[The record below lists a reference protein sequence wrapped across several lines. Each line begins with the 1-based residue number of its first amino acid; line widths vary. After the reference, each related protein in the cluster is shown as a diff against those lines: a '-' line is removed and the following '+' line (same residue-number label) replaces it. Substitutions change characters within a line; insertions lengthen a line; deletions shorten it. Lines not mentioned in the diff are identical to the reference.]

1 VKGYKNSLEHLQEEL
16 RRIELLVHLG
26 VLKFRTKGRAAPDD
40 FKNLCIT
47 EEEIDA
53 ILAGETSCT
62 ATTGME
68 SSQLESLRDQI
79 ASLKAKISERKAK
92 SLRDGTSLR
101 LERLKELFHLSPFDV
116 DALLICLAP
125 EIHLKFEKLYAYLQD
140 NLTKKRP
147 SVDLVLGL
155 LCRTF
160 ENKLSARQR
169 FAPQAPLMRHLL
181 LALSS
186 EIPERNPSLLACLV
200 SVDERINQYLLGSD
214 QIDARLMSWVRR
226 TDSAVAWQDL
236 VLPEDIKDR
245 LENFIRGFLKRSES
259 AGKSEGLIL
268 CFQGPSGAGK
278 EETAAALC
286 RELGIPLLVVNTAR
300 LLHGDLRVETAAG
313 LLFRE
318 ALIQQAALYFDR
330 YDVLL
335 GDESKVSH
343 GRETLVQELE
353 HFSGLTF
360 LAGQAGSEP
369 AGVCRGKYFIRVDFP
384 ILAYPLRKQFLQDSL
399 DGLAS
404 PDIDLGALTNKFH
417 LTVGQMRDAIV
428 MARSLALW
436 RDPANGSLTSDDLYI
451 ACRSQSNHKLSR
463 LAIKISPKYSW
474 SDIVLPQEQMAQIRE
489 LLNYVKYRD
498 VVYGAWGFAQK
509 LSLGK
514 GLNVLFSGLSG
525 TGKTMAAEI
534 MARELGLDLY
544 KIDLSMV
551 VSKYIGETEK
561 NLSAIFQEAKDS
573 NAILFFD
580 EADALFGKRSE
591 VKDAHD
597 RYANIETAY
606 LLQKMDEY
614 EGIVILATN
623 LRNNMDEAFTRRMQV
638 IIDFPFPEEEYRRQI
653 FEGIFPKQAPVSSDI
668 DFVFLAHQFKLTG
681 GNIKNIALHAA
692 FLAAEDD
699 KRIGMAQII
708 RATKREF
715 EKIGKL
721 CSKADFGPY
730 YDLMKE
736 TNA

>member
-101 LERLKELFHLSPFDV
+101 LERLKELFNLSPFDV

-140 NLTKKRP
+140 NLTKKRA

-155 LCRTF
+155 LSRTF

-236 VLPEDIKDR
+236 ILPEGIKDR

-300 LLHGDLRVETAAG
+300 LLHGDLSVETAAG

-360 LAGQAGSEP
+360 LTGQAGSEP

-451 ACRSQSNHKLSR
+451 ACRSQSNHKLSS

-623 LRNNMDEAFTRRMQV
+623 LRNNMDEAFTRRIQV
-638 IIDFPFPEEEYRRQI
+638 TIDFPFPEEEYRRQI

-668 DFVFLAHQFKLTG
+668 DFAFLARQFKLTG

-736 TNA
+736 TDV